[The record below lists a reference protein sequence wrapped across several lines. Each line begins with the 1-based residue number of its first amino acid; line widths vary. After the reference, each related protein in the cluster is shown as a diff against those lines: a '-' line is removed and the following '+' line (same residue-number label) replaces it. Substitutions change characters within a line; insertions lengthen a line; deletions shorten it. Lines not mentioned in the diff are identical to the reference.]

1 MRLFFF
7 WALTASVLMA
17 LAAIPAFMKGGLSG
31 DASIV
36 FGFVS
41 LAGIPAWLIVA
52 GLTISRWRST
62 SGSMVTLHNAP
73 AALAVILYAVAQLQW
88 AL

>member
-1 MRLFFF
+1 MRLLFL
-7 WALTASVLMA
+7 WALTALMLMA
-17 LAAIPAFMKGGLSG
+17 LAAIPAFLKGGLSG

-52 GLTISRWRST
+52 ALAISRWRST
-62 SGSMVTLHNAP
+62 SRNMVALHNAP
-73 AALAVILYAVAQLQW
+73 AVLAIILYGVAQLQW